1 MKHSPFFVKRKWY
14 TKFGGKSAGSLFKE
28 MVNAGV
34 STSTESFSHL
44 DYLSFKRIALK
55 TEYFVKITPTIIL
68 IRQIILI
75 RLLKSEQYTNVAS
88 FDCSR
93 YYVYYATGMC
103 EITGM

>member
-1 MKHSPFFVKRKWY
+1 MLEYFETLTLFVKRKWY

-55 TEYFVKITPTIIL
+55 TEYFLKIL
-68 IRQIILI
+68 HQ
-75 RLLKSEQYTNVAS
+75 LLY
-88 FDCSR
+88 
-93 YYVYYATGMC
+93 
-103 EITGM
+103 